1 MSFHR
6 ARGCHCNGAPC
17 VCAKWEDKLR
27 RDGLAHLEYE
37 DSHGN
42 VLLGNRGSG
51 KFARTESA
59 QYFRQNASQD
69 LFNHAAITA
78 HGRDVAAV
86 VALVDGRAAAAAA
99 ATASLAKRL
108 VILQHARFGAIPPGG
123 RRRAN
128 RRRDRP
134 IWELY
139 AAGAGTKRIAADL
152 KMPRALVRR
161 RIAEIWRVHGH
172 LVAPP
177 GLAALV
183 RECEPG
189 TLALFFGLLRRAI
202 DEPAEVEEMLRAAE
216 AVPELRALM
225 EAP

>member
-6 ARGCHCNGAPC
+6 ARGCHCSGSPC
-17 VCAKWEDKLR
+17 VCAKWEATLR
-27 RDGLAHLEYE
+27 RQGLAHLEYE
-37 DSHGN
+37 DGAGN

-51 KFARTESA
+51 KLADAEAVDARAGAELAASA
-59 QYFRQNASQD
+59 SM
-69 LFNHAAITA
+69 
-78 HGRDVAAV
+78 
-86 VALVDGRAAAAAA
+86 
-99 ATASLAKRL
+99 AKRL
-108 VILQHARFGAIPPGG
+108 VILQNARFGAVPPGG

-216 AVPELRALM
+216 EVPELRALM
-225 EAP
+225 EES